1 MRIDTDQIG
10 ATAQEIKTLNEDIK
24 TLLEKTKTTVSSL
37 ENSWKGEAA
46 TSSIEAYR
54 TFSEKYFQSY
64 YDVINQYVVFL
75 DKNVKEGYQETERAN
90 INISK
95 RYGDQQVLLA
105 NLQ

>member
-10 ATAQEIKTLNEDIK
+10 ATAQEIKRLNEEIK
-24 TLLEKTKTTVSSL
+24 TLLEKSKSSVTSL
-37 ENSWKGEAA
+37 ESTWRGEAA
-46 TSSIEAYR
+46 TASIESYR

-75 DKNVKEGYQETERAN
+75 EKNVKEGYQETERIN

-95 RYGDQQVLLA
+95 RYGD
-105 NLQ
+105 